1 MSKTIGFIGLGK
13 MGARMSKRLIQ
24 AGFSV
29 VVYDICHLKMENM
42 HSAGATAAATIEELT
57 GSADVI
63 ITMLP
68 QPADIKKVFIGQA
81 GIIKD
86 LDAGKTIIDM
96 STSSLNLTLEIY
108 QEAKS
113 RNIKM
118 LDAPVSGG
126 LSGAEEGH
134 LTIMIGGPQQVF
146 EECRQIFEAIGTN
159 ICYAGKAG
167 SGITMKLLNNLIYSV
182 NICALSEVLVLGE
195 SLGLEV
201 EQMLAAFK
209 NSSGGSYCV
218 ENKAKNYIL
227 ANNFS
232 PGFSTANL
240 LKDISLAMELAE
252 MNSHKPAFC
261 ELAQKYFKTAHE
273 QGLGGEDN
281 SSIIKIFRN

>member
-1 MSKTIGFIGLGK
+1 MNKTIGFIGLGK

-29 VVYDICHLKMENM
+29 VVYDICHTKMDDM
-42 HSAGATAAATIEELT
+42 QLAGARTATTIQELIEN
-57 GSADVI
+57 AEVI

-68 QPADIKKVFIGQA
+68 QPADTKKVFIGRT

-86 LDAGKTIIDM
+86 LEEGKIIIDM
-96 STSSLNLTLEIY
+96 STSSLSLTLKIY
-108 QEAKS
+108 QEAES
-113 RNIKM
+113 HNIKM

-126 LSGAEEGH
+126 LNGAEEGT
-134 LTIMIGGPQQVF
+134 LTIMIGGPKKVF
-146 EECRQIFEAIGTN
+146 EECKTIFEAIGTN
-159 ICYAGKAG
+159 ICFTGKAG
-167 SGITMKLLNNLIYSV
+167 NGVTMKLLNNLVYSV
-182 NICALSEVLVLGE
+182 NMCALSEVLVLGE

-201 EQMLAAFK
+201 EQMLTAFK

-232 PGFSTANL
+232 PGFSTDNL

-252 MNSHKPAFC
+252 KHSQKPAFC
-261 ELAQKYFKTAHE
+261 GLAQKYFKIAHA